1 MADAQSPGTCRPGPA
16 RGHRTRA
23 AGGGRAGRCAGRLG
37 GRVVLIVYPER
48 PARQENIRFPPLG
61 GGRGAAPAAAGR
73 ADADPHGPA
82 ARGGGQEGPLG
93 TPWPV
98 TSWTRPRQ
106 NPEPVPH
113 VQAGPES
120 QAAPGSE
127 RPHVGLGGRG
137 HRAPVL
143 GSPSRGPQGAMSA
156 SSCMETGRTPRGPFS
171 SASHGPEGRRVQR

>member
-1 MADAQSPGTCRPGPA
+1 MVDAQSPGTCRPGPA

-61 GGRGAAPAAAGR
+61 GGAGR
-73 ADADPHGPA
+73 PQLRQEGLTQTPTAQLPG
-82 ARGGGQEGPLG
+82 RGQEGPLG

-98 TSWTRPRQ
+98 TSRTRPRQ